1 MVIFFNKPIG
11 HQGCEDN
18 NCPCNLPTNLQY
30 LTLGHCFNLPIDTL
44 PNNLTHLT
52 LGNKFNQPVN
62 NLPKS
67 LTHLTLGHNFN
78 YPIDKLPDTL
88 IHLTLGEFYEEKE
101 YSYPIVLPAQ
111 LEEFV
116 CSINDYRKIIY
127 LPPILK
133 KLVLA
138 RFNKNRYYHYSKN
151 INEEAFKI
159 IKVPF
164 DCEIIYKPLNFNLS
178 YYYYNSKTRYC

>member
-1 MVIFFNKPIG
+1 M
-11 HQGCEDN
+11 
-18 NCPCNLPTNLQY
+18 
-30 LTLGHCFNLPIDTL
+30 
-44 PNNLTHLT
+44 
-52 LGNKFNQPVN
+52 
-62 NLPKS
+62 
-67 LTHLTLGHNFN
+67 
-78 YPIDKLPDTL
+78 PDTL